1 MWTAVSN
8 NDPTVPL
15 AGHYAT
21 RFNDRRNGA
30 DQPDAGLTAS
40 QRSETPMTTP
50 LDLVPENDDWISV
63 TRRSHGVAR
72 VRTHRA
78 DKALI
83 VHGSG
88 GGDPRPGDW
97 GEVEADGVFTLRHG
111 SGYAFTATFDGPA
124 TSTRLE
130 TNIVHGCMGL
140 HAFHRFTDGSGRRD
154 YFTREFFVP
163 TADRERD
170 ATAGDG
176 APFPAGL
183 LAGEN
188 DPARILGTWS
198 ILDSANMTI
207 SSLEC
212 TLADGEFTVRAF
224 GPEADKPVDWGTAPA
239 HLYADG
245 ANPAEPPSFLVDFE
259 LEDRRVH
266 LQGRYYLG
274 VIAGAQYHEFT
285 DGSGRTDFMTRDVF
299 RFSGP
304 LT

>member
-1 MWTAVSN
+1 
-8 NDPTVPL
+8 
-15 AGHYAT
+15 
-21 RFNDRRNGA
+21 
-30 DQPDAGLTAS
+30 
-40 QRSETPMTTP
+40 MTIP

-63 TRRSHGVAR
+63 SRRSHGVAR

-78 DKALI
+78 DKALM
-83 VHGSG
+83 VHGTG
-88 GGDPRPGDW
+88 GGEPHPGDW
-97 GEVEADGVFTLRHG
+97 GEVEADGVFALRHG
-111 SGYAFTATFDGPA
+111 AGGYAFAATFDGA
-124 TSTRLE
+124 TTSTRLE

-163 TADRERD
+163 TADWQRD
-170 ATAGDG
+170 STPGDG
-176 APFPAGL
+176 TPFPAALRTGT
-183 LAGEN
+183 N
-188 DPARILGTWS
+188 DPARILGTWT

-212 TLADGEFTVRAF
+212 ALVDGEFAVRAY
-224 GPEADKPVDWGTAPA
+224 GPEPDRPVDWGTASA
-239 HLYADG
+239 QLYADG
-245 ANPAEPPSFLVDFE
+245 ANPGEPPSFLADFE

-285 DGSGRTDFMTRDVF
+285 DDSGRPDFMTRDVF

-304 LT
+304 G